1 MTTRFHKEFLQ
12 RLSKSLLSFLN
23 LVLVEL
29 MRIVWTNQTLY
40 LITAMRA
47 RQQQLCPSLHC
58 MLATSPCKTNSD
70 FS

>member
-1 MTTRFHKEFLQ
+1 MTARFHKEFLQ
-12 RLSKSLLSFLN
+12 RLSKSLLICLN

-29 MRIVWTNQTLY
+29 MCIVWTNQILY
-40 LITAMRA
+40 LITAMPT

-58 MLATSPCKTNSD
+58 TLATGPCKTNSD